1 MTRMAS
7 AGVVLLMLA
16 AAPLAAQ
23 DDGIASRVIGGLDTK
38 MVQPECKLDGGD
50 FRVSSGKTYLKTA
63 IETSEQSNKTRAVQA
78 GIRVVID
85 ALTEGKL
92 ATKSA
97 GAWYWLGRLY
107 LQHGD
112 VLGTDSAFARAQAMA
127 PDCKQDIGKYRYRAW
142 VSLYN
147 AGNGFRQQKNDDSA
161 AVMYRAANSIHRD
174 SPLAYINLA
183 DIFSQRQLTDSALYY
198 FGQAAATEPTDG
210 AQIRA
215 RNQAVFNQ
223 GVLLLNNARAPE
235 AVVAFRRY
243 IRLEPEDVAGK
254 KALAQA
260 FRAAEMVDSAQALEH
275 ELVSTVTVGGE
286 ESEVSEGDLFD
297 IAVRQFNDKDYREAA
312 ETFGRITS
320 RNPWNRD
327 ALFNQAN
334 AYLALQDGPNL
345 ASTAE
350 KLLAIEPFSEHDYSL
365 LAQGHKLA
373 GNQDGT
379 FKAIVAREGLLV
391 NIESDGLKRTADGIT
406 FTASVTGREARDEN
420 NKLLENKPLTLTVD
434 FLGEGGTVVSSKDV
448 SIPVLKPGEKFA
460 VSATGTGEGIRAWR
474 YKAH

>member
-7 AGVVLLMLA
+7 AGVVLLLLA

-23 DDGIASRVIGGLDTK
+23 DDGVASRVIGGLDTRL
-38 MVQPECKLDGGD
+38 VQAECKLDGGD
-50 FRVSSGKTYLKTA
+50 FRVSSGKTYLKTG
-63 IETSEQSNKTRAVQA
+63 IEASEPSNRSRAVRD
-78 GIRVVID
+78 GIRVVLE

-92 ATKSA
+92 ANKSSE
-97 GAWYWLGRLY
+97 AWYWLGRLY
-107 LQHGD
+107 LQHGEL
-112 VLGTDSAFARAQAMA
+112 LGADSAFARAQAMA
-127 PDCKQDIGKYRYRAW
+127 PECKQDIGKYRYRAW

-147 AGNGFRQQKNDDSA
+147 AGNGFRQQRNEDSA
-161 AVMYRAANSIHRD
+161 AVMYHAANQIYRV

-183 DIFSQRQLTDSALYY
+183 DIFSQRQQSDSALYY
-198 FGQAAATEPTDG
+198 FGLAAATEPTDG
-210 AQIRA
+210 AHVVA

-223 GVLLLNNARAPE
+223 GVMLLNLGRAPE

-243 IRLEPEDVAGK
+243 IRLAPEDVAGK

-260 FRAAEMVDSAQALEH
+260 FRAAGMVDSAQALEH
-275 ELVSTVTVGGE
+275 ELVSTVPVGGD

-297 IAVRQFNDKDYREAA
+297 IAVRQFNDKNYREAA

-391 NIESDGLKRTADGIT
+391 NVESEGLKRTGEGIT
-406 FTASVTGREARDEN
+406 FTASATGREARDEN
-420 NKLLENKPLTLTVD
+420 NKLLEAKPLTLTVD
-434 FLGEGGTVVSSKDV
+434 FLGDGGAVVTSKDV
-448 SIPVLKPGEKFA
+448 TIRVLKPGEKFPFS
-460 VSATGTGEGIRAWR
+460 VIGSGEGIRAWR
-474 YKAH
+474 YRVR